1 MDNEKSEHESITK
14 GKEMGQKAYDEAKV
28 AGQKAYDE
36 AKVATGQAI
45 NALKTL
51 ISDPI
56 GGQFE
61 ALKNLGHSNALRAG
75 IVLVVAFSVS
85 CFLLGH
91 TFASALIQMAE
102 MMGESGGEIA
112 KLYFGLFI
120 LSVIPSISIFAC
132 FYLIK
137 KISKEK
143 VEISTCVFTTGVTTI
158 PLTVLFLSGKIFGL
172 NSFVLMAV
180 IGIFCISTTFLLINS
195 ALQDVY
201 KLSTQ
206 KSVLITPGLVLVSS
220 FISYIMVKA
229 LMS

>member
-1 MDNEKSEHESITK
+1 MDNEKSEHESIVK
-14 GKEMGQKAYDEAKV
+14 GKEIGK
-28 AGQKAYDE
+28 KAYDE
-36 AKVATGQAI
+36 AKVATDQAI

-61 ALKNLGHSNALRAG
+61 ALKNLGNSNALRAG
-75 IVLVVAFSVS
+75 IVLVVVFSVT

-91 TFASALIQMAE
+91 TFASGLIEMAE
-102 MMGESGGEIA
+102 MMGGSGGKIA
-112 KLYFGLFI
+112 ELYFGLFI
-120 LSVIPSISIFAC
+120 LSVTPSISIFAC

-137 KISKEK
+137 NMSKEK
-143 VEISTCVFTTGVTTI
+143 VEISTCVFTTGITTI
-158 PLTVLFLSGKIFGL
+158 PLTILFLSGKLFGL
-172 NSFVLMAV
+172 NSFILGTV

-206 KSVLITPGLVLVSS
+206 KSVLVTPGLVLASS
-220 FISYIMVKA
+220 FISYIMVKTFM
-229 LMS
+229 L